1 MERPARIVRP
11 YLAIVSSV
19 PRLYLA
25 YRAWA
30 WMEFIVQII
39 ALTVFVFFWRAIYA
53 GRSSLGGLT
62 QAQTIN
68 YILLA
73 QVMAPVVMESLVFTF
88 GGLLRQGELAVE
100 LLRPMDLQARFYVEQ
115 VSSLGL
121 SLVLKI
127 PLAVIAWLRSRD
139 DPILDWIPSGVTNH
153 SKVSSD
159 GISRRSWWAHR
170 TSREITGTM
179 CGAAQVSRNEDRSSR
194 MLSPGP
200 RCSLGAA

>member
-100 LLRPMDLQARFYVEQ
+100 LLRPMDLQALLRGAAIQFGAL
-115 VSSLGL
+115 LG
-121 SLVLKI
+121 SE
-127 PLAVIAWLRSRD
+127 D
-139 DPILDWIPSGVTNH
+139 PSGR
-153 SKVSSD
+153 D
-159 GISRRSWWAHR
+159 RL
-170 TSREITGTM
+170 
-179 CGAAQVSRNEDRSSR
+179 AA
-194 MLSPGP
+194 LPGRPNP
-200 RCSLGAA
+200 RLDPLGGHQSLQGLLGWHQP